1 MSFLI
6 SSINF
11 KLRLKDMKKQILK
24 NPLISVVMP
33 VYNAG
38 DFLVDAINSILRQ
51 TYKNF
56 ELIIINDAST
66 DGSLKIINKFVKRYP
81 NKIKLIDLSSNLNK
95 GGDACANFGIKK
107 AKGKYI
113 AKMDADDI
121 AHPQRLEKQVEFLEK
136 NRNIYLVG
144 SNAYVINQKGKIVG
158 EKNEPLTS
166 YEIFKEYIY
175 FNPIIHP
182 TIMFHNK
189 FKKGENFYKIKYSSA
204 NDYYTFFTLQC
215 KGFQFSNLPDKLHYY
230 RIYGENTSLKN
241 IKLGLINNLK
251 IKLDVLSR
259 YHYPITSKAV
269 ITNIGYILIG
279 FLLPQKFSYYLYLIS
294 KKIITVNSIRKS
306 FLKRIKRL
314 PIIGKGKIKLAFN
327 I

>member
-1 MSFLI
+1 
-6 SSINF
+6 
-11 KLRLKDMKKQILK
+11 
-24 NPLISVVMP
+24 MP

-38 DFLVDAINSILRQ
+38 DFLVEAIESILKQ

-66 DGSLKIINKFVKRYP
+66 DESLKIINKFVKRYP
-81 NKIKLIDLSSNLNK
+81 DKIKLIKLSNNLNK
-95 GGDACANFGIKK
+95 GGDACANLAIRK
-107 AKGKYI
+107 ARGKYI

-121 AHPQRLEKQVEFLEK
+121 AHPQRLEKQVKFLEENK
-136 NRNIYLVG
+136 NIFLVG
-144 SNAYVINQKGKIVG
+144 TNAYVINQKGKIVG
-158 EKNEPLTS
+158 EKKEPLTS

-182 TIMFHNK
+182 TIMFRNK
-189 FKKGENFYKIKYSSA
+189 LKRDENFYKIKYPLG

-215 KGFQFSNLPDKLHYY
+215 KGYNFANLPEKLHYY

-251 IKLDVLSR
+251 IKVNVISR
-259 YHYPITSKAV
+259 YHYPLTLKAV
-269 ITNIGYILIG
+269 MTNLAYILIG
-279 FLLPQKFSYYLYLIS
+279 FLLPQKASYYLYLIS
-294 KKIITVNSIRKS
+294 KKIITVDSIRKS
-306 FLKRIKRL
+306 FLKRIKML